1 MKRLLLV
8 GAAVVLVAAV
18 GGVALLTAGRDHHV
32 SVVLGSASKVVPGG
46 TVMVGGFEGGKV
58 ADIQVREG
66 KAVLDLALDDDHA
79 PLHSGAQVL
88 VEWKATL
95 GERRVEIQDGPET
108 NPEIPEGGMI
118 PGKQAKPVELDEVL
132 NALDAPTREHL
143 ASLVGQLDK
152 TVSGNEADANAT
164 LRTAGPALESL
175 GQVMQ
180 GLGSDGESIKG
191 LVTQL
196 NGMVGTLSERD
207 ADVRQIVDKLNRT
220 TNAVAGQREH
230 LGEAVRA
237 LPHTLDTAKGTLD
250 DVPEV
255 ADKTIPLLHDLRP
268 ATQQLPAVADH
279 LNPVLRDLRPTVDR
293 LGPTLTA
300 ADSLLDRTPGL
311 LDTAHATVPALTGTA
326 DYLTP
331 ALNHLRPYTPE
342 LAGWLSS
349 WTSNS
354 ANYDSNGH
362 FVRFLLQEGATTLGD
377 SPGIVPPGVQ
387 DNRYPLP
394 GENGGQP
401 WKDAWGGGLR

>member
-1 MKRLLLV
+1 MRRLLLIGAV
-8 GAAVVLVAAV
+8 VVVAAVV
-18 GGVALLTAGRDHHV
+18 GGVVLLTADRDHHV

-46 TVMVGGFEGGKV
+46 PVLIDGFEAGKV
-58 ADIQVREG
+58 ADIQVRDG
-66 KAVLDLALDDDHA
+66 KAVLDLAVDDHHA
-79 PLHSGAQVL
+79 PLHDGAQVM
-88 VEWKATL
+88 VEWKALL

-108 NPEIPEGGMI
+108 NPEIPDGGMM

-143 ASLVGQLDK
+143 ASLVGQLDN

-175 GQVMQ
+175 GHVMQ

-207 ADVRQIVDKLNRT
+207 GDVRQIVDKLNRT
-220 TNAVAGQREH
+220 TDAVAGQREN
-230 LGEAVRA
+230 LGEAIRT
-237 LPHTLDTAKGTLD
+237 LPTTLDTAKGTLD
-250 DVPEV
+250 DVPGV

-268 ATQQLPAVADH
+268 ATQRLPAVADH
-279 LNPVLRDLRPTVDR
+279 LNPVLRDLRPTIDR
-293 LGPTLTA
+293 LGPTLNA
-300 ADSLLDRTPGL
+300 ADALLDRTPGL
-311 LDTAHATVPALTGTA
+311 LDTAHATVPPLTGTA
-326 DYLTP
+326 AYLTP

-342 LAGWLSS
+342 LTGWLAS
-349 WTSNS
+349 WTSNAS
-354 ANYDSNGH
+354 NYDSNGH
-362 FVRFLLQEGATTLGD
+362 FVRFMLQEGATTVGD
-377 SPGIVPPGVQ
+377 TPGIVPPG
-387 DNRYPLP
+387 NHYNPYPLP

>member
-1 MKRLLLV
+1 MRRLLLI
-8 GAAVVLVAAV
+8 GMAVVLAAAV
-18 GGVALLTAGRDHHV
+18 GGVALTADREHHV

-46 TVMVGGFEGGKV
+46 VVMVGGFEGGKV
-58 ADIQVREG
+58 AGIQVRDG

-79 PLHSGAQVL
+79 PLHDGAQVL

-95 GERRVEIQDGPET
+95 GERRVEIQDGPRT
-108 NPEIPEGGMI
+108 NAEIPEGGMI

-132 NALDAPTREHL
+132 NALDGPTRQHL
-143 ASLVGQLDK
+143 ASLVGQLDD
-152 TVSGNEADANAT
+152 TVGGHEADANAT

-175 GQVMQ
+175 GDVMQ

-196 NGMVGTLSERD
+196 NGMVGTLSHRD
-207 ADVRQIVDKLNRT
+207 SDVRQIVGKLNRT

-230 LGEAVRA
+230 LGEAVRE
-237 LPHTLDTAKGTLD
+237 LPDTLHTAKGTLD

-255 ADKTIPLLHDLRP
+255 ADKTIPLLHELRP

-311 LDTAHATVPALTGTA
+311 LDTAHATVPPLSGTA
-326 DYLTP
+326 DFLTP

-349 WTSNS
+349 WTSNA

-362 FVRFLLQEGATTLGD
+362 FVRFLLQEGATTVGD
-377 SPGIVPPGVQ
+377 SPPIVPPGTR